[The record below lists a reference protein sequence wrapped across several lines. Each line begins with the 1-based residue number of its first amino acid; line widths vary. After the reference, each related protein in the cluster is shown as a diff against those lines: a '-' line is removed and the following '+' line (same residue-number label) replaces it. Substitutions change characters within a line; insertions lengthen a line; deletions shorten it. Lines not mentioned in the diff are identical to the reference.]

1 MSGPETPDPPMPT
14 RRQRGITLV
23 EQIMVVS
30 IIAILASVASPGL
43 LRLLR
48 RNEVRVAQDEVM
60 AALQYARSTALET
73 GIRTVFC
80 PSVDH
85 AHCTTSTQWEHGWV
99 IGLDADHDNQPDGR
113 VRYTGAGHGK
123 QLRIRSSA
131 GRQIVRYQPDGSAGG
146 SNLTLLICQQ
156 AGGNQAL
163 SIVVSNSGRMRG
175 APATA
180 AQTASCAAAP

>member
-1 MSGPETPDPPMPT
+1 MSTC
-14 RRQRGITLV
+14 RQRGITLI
-23 EQIMVVS
+23 EQVMVVS
-30 IIAILASVASPGL
+30 IIAILASLASPGL

-73 GIRTVFC
+73 GIRTVIC
-80 PSVDH
+80 PSVDQR
-85 AHCTTSTQWEHGWV
+85 HCAATTQWEHGWV
-99 IGLDADHDNQPDGR
+99 VGLDADHDNQPDGR
-113 VRYTGAGHGK
+113 ARYTGAGHGH
-123 QLRIRSSA
+123 QLHIRSSV
-131 GRQIVRYQPDGSAGG
+131 GRHIVRYQPDGSAGG

-156 AGGNQAL
+156 ASTTPAL

-180 AQTASCAAAP
+180 AQTASCAAAR

>member
-1 MSGPETPDPPMPT
+1 MTT
-14 RRQRGITLV
+14 CRQQGITLI

-30 IIAILASVASPGL
+30 ILAILISVASPAL
-43 LRLLR
+43 LRSLQ

-80 PSVDH
+80 PSIDQR
-85 AHCTTSTQWEHGWV
+85 HCAATTQWEHGWV
-99 IGLDADHDNQPDGR
+99 VGMDADHDNQPDGR
-113 VRYTGAGHGK
+113 ARYTGAGHG
-123 QLRIRSSA
+123 QRLHIRSSV
-131 GRQIVRYQPDGSAGG
+131 GRQIVRYQSDGSAGG

-156 AGGNQAL
+156 ASTTPAL

-175 APATA
+175 APATS
-180 AQTASCAAAP
+180 AQTASCAAAR